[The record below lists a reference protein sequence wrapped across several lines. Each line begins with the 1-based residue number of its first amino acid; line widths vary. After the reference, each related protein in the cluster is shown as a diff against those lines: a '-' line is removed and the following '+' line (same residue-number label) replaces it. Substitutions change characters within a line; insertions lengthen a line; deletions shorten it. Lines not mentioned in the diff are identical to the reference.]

1 MRKEINKRE
10 NKIELYEIRGW
21 LTVKD
26 EIKRL
31 RKTIRHSLNDE
42 AEWIYTN
49 DTNKK
54 NYAKK
59 KKKKRTSMKKRQKKE
74 IRILN
79 ELQYKVKF
87 PSQKYHW

>member
-54 NYAKK
+54 KLRQKK
-59 KKKKRTSMKKRQKKE
+59 NKKIRTSMKKRQKKE

-79 ELQYKVKF
+79 ELQ
-87 PSQKYHW
+87 

>member
-42 AEWIYTN
+42 AE
-49 DTNKK
+49 
-54 NYAKK
+54 
-59 KKKKRTSMKKRQKKE
+59 
-74 IRILN
+74 
-79 ELQYKVKF
+79 
-87 PSQKYHW
+87 

>member
-54 NYAKK
+54 KLRQKK
-59 KKKKRTSMKKRQKKE
+59 KIRTSMKKRQKKE

-79 ELQYKVKF
+79 ELQ
-87 PSQKYHW
+87 

>member
-54 NYAKK
+54 KLRQKK
-59 KKKKRTSMKKRQKKE
+59 KKKKEHRWKSDKRKKYE
-74 IRILN
+74 
-79 ELQYKVKF
+79 F
-87 PSQKYHW
+87 